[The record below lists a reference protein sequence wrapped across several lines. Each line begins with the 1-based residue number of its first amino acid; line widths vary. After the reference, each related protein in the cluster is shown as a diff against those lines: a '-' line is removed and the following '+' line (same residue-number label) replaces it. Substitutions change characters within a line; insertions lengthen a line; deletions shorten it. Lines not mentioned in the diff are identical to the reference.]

1 MLFLE
6 GVSAGGLIH
15 GEFIGKLI
23 GISSLV
29 SIFGGLSAGGLSTAG
44 GTIMDFY
51 GISCVCRSEIPKN
64 YHTSFEIHTVGRRTK
79 IDPIGSL
86 WGTHLMLDLHT
97 VGARRTSMHS
107 I

>member
-1 MLFLE
+1 MLW
-6 GVSAGGLIH
+6 GLIH

-23 GISSLV
+23 GVSSLV

-51 GISCVCRSEIPKN
+51 GISCVSRSEI
-64 YHTSFEIHTVGRRTK
+64 HTMGRRTK
-79 IDPIGSL
+79 IGPIGSL
-86 WGTHLMLDLHT
+86 WGTYLMWDLHT

-107 I
+107 IRVVLVSLSI